1 MKKFDLDIQK
11 SNISLAKDSKKDVQP
26 DTLGGIIKASL
37 KKCPTTV
44 CISFGC
50 GNK

>member
-11 SNISLAKDSKKDVQP
+11 NNVSLKKDSEKDVQP
-26 DTLGGIIKASL
+26 DTLGKLIKASL
-37 KKCPTTV
+37 KKCPTSV

>member
-1 MKKFDLDIQK
+1 MKKFDLDVQEN
-11 SNISLAKDSKKDVQP
+11 NISLKKDSEKDVQP
-26 DTLGGIIKASL
+26 DTLGPAIKASL

-44 CISFGC
+44 CFSFGC